1 MAGKTIEAVIEI
13 PKGSRNKYEFDHD
26 RHVMRLDRR
35 LFTATVY
42 PADYG
47 FIPDT
52 LAEDGDPLDVLVI
65 LAEPTFPGCYIQARP
80 LGVFWMRDENGPD
93 AKVISVVAGDPDY
106 ENVREVTDLP
116 KHFRDEIEHFFNVYK
131 DLEPGKSTLTA
142 GFEGADAAWKV
153 IDDAAHRWKAADEGL
168 SRGTGFR
175 QQLMVS
181 QAEFDQLLDLLR
193 AFVRREVMPAEAD
206 IDASDEIPARL
217 IAQAKEMGLYGYAL
231 PTDYGGLGLS
241 VEQQVRVGIEL
252 GYTSPAFRSLF
263 GTNNGIA
270 GQVLVLAGTEEQRK
284 QWLPRLASGEVV
296 ASFAL
301 TEPDAGSDPS
311 RLVTTASQVKGDGPG
326 GTGGG
331 SPPGT
336 REVGGG
342 WVIDGLKRYITNAPA
357 ADVFMVFAR
366 TDPQAPPGKG
376 IGVFL
381 VPARTDGVAV
391 AARDHKMGQAGAWT
405 ADVAFTGVRVPADAL
420 IGEAPQAGYATA
432 MRSLA
437 HGRLTIA
444 AVCVGVAARLIDES
458 VAYAKQRYQ
467 GGQRIGDYQLV
478 QAMLADSHTEY
489 LAARALVLDAAAR
502 YDDGTDR
509 RLGPSAAKYFAS
521 EAVGRIADRAVQ
533 IHGGSGYIRGI
544 PVERLYR
551 DVRLFR
557 IYEGTSQI
565 QQLVI
570 ARELLR

>member
-1 MAGKTIEAVIEI
+1 MV
-13 PKGSRNKYEFDHD
+13 S
-26 RHVMRLDRR
+26 
-35 LFTATVY
+35 
-42 PADYG
+42 PAD
-47 FIPDT
+47 F
-52 LAEDGDPLDVLVI
+52 
-65 LAEPTFPGCYIQARP
+65 
-80 LGVFWMRDENGPD
+80 DE
-93 AKVISVVAGDPDY
+93 
-106 ENVREVTDLP
+106 
-116 KHFRDEIEHFFNVYK
+116 
-131 DLEPGKSTLTA
+131 
-142 GFEGADAAWKV
+142 
-153 IDDAAHRWKAADEGL
+153 
-168 SRGTGFR
+168 
-175 QQLMVS
+175 
-181 QAEFDQLLDLLR
+181 LLDLLR
-193 AFVRREVMPAEAD
+193 AFVRREVMPAEAG
-206 IDASDEIPARL
+206 IDESDEIPARL

-231 PTDYGGLGLS
+231 PAEYGGLGLS
-241 VEQQVRVGIEL
+241 VEQQVRVTIEL

-270 GQVLVLAGTEEQRK
+270 GQVLVLAGTEQQRK

-311 RLVTTASQVKGDGPG
+311 RLVTTARQVQGDGPG

-331 SPPGT
+331 SPPCGE
-336 REVGGG
+336 EVGGG

-405 ADVAFTGVRVPADAL
+405 ADVSFTGVRVPSDAL
-420 IGEAPQAGYATA
+420 IGEEPQAGYATA

-444 AVCVGVAARLIDES
+444 AVCVGVAARLVDES
-458 VAYAKQRYQ
+458 VGYAKERSQ
-467 GGQRIGDYQLV
+467 GGHRIGEYQLV

-502 YDDGTDR
+502 YDAGTDR

-533 IHGGSGYIRGI
+533 IHGGSGYIRGV

>member
-1 MAGKTIEAVIEI
+1 MAVTAV
-13 PKGSRNKYEFDHD
+13 EFDE
-26 RHVMRLDRR
+26 LI
-35 LFTATVY
+35 
-42 PADYG
+42 G
-47 FIPDT
+47 
-52 LAEDGDPLDVLVI
+52 
-65 LAEPTFPGCYIQARP
+65 
-80 LGVFWMRDENGPD
+80 
-93 AKVISVVAGDPDY
+93 
-106 ENVREVTDLP
+106 
-116 KHFRDEIEHFFNVYK
+116 
-131 DLEPGKSTLTA
+131 
-142 GFEGADAAWKV
+142 
-153 IDDAAHRWKAADEGL
+153 
-168 SRGTGFR
+168 
-175 QQLMVS
+175 
-181 QAEFDQLLDLLR
+181 LLR
-193 AFVRREVMPAEAD
+193 EFIRQEVMPAEAG
-206 IDASDEIPARL
+206 IDETDEIPARL

-231 PTDYGGLGLS
+231 PAEYGGLGLS
-241 VEQQVRVGIEL
+241 VEQQVRLAIEL

-270 GQVLVLAGTEEQRK
+270 GQVIVSAGTDQQRK

-311 RLVTTASQVKGDGPG
+311 RLATTASRAED
-326 GTGGG
+326 
-331 SPPGT
+331 
-336 REVGGG
+336 G

-376 IGVFL
+376 IGVFI
-381 VPARTDGVAV
+381 VPAHAEGVAV
-391 AARDHKMGQAGAWT
+391 APKDHKMGQAGAWT
-405 ADVAFTGVRVPADAL
+405 ADVAFTGTRVPADAL
-420 IGEAPQAGYATA
+420 VGEAAQAGYATA

-444 AVCVGVAARLIDES
+444 GVCVGVSARLIDES
-458 VAYAKQRYQ
+458 VGYAKERIQ
-467 GGQRIGDYQLV
+467 GGRPIGEYQLI
-478 QAMLADSHTEY
+478 QAMLADSETEY
-489 LAARALVLDAAAR
+489 LAARALVLDAAAQ
-502 YDDGTDR
+502 YDAGTDR

-544 PVERLYR
+544 AVERLYR

>member
-1 MAGKTIEAVIEI
+1 VKKGTQMTVI
-13 PKGSRNKYEFDHD
+13 
-26 RHVMRLDRR
+26 
-35 LFTATVY
+35 A
-42 PADYG
+42 
-47 FIPDT
+47 
-52 LAEDGDPLDVLVI
+52 
-65 LAEPTFPGCYIQARP
+65 
-80 LGVFWMRDENGPD
+80 
-93 AKVISVVAGDPDY
+93 
-106 ENVREVTDLP
+106 
-116 KHFRDEIEHFFNVYK
+116 
-131 DLEPGKSTLTA
+131 
-142 GFEGADAAWKV
+142 
-153 IDDAAHRWKAADEGL
+153 
-168 SRGTGFR
+168 
-175 QQLMVS
+175 
-181 QAEFDQLLDLLR
+181 AEFDELISLLR
-193 AFVRREVMPAEAD
+193 GFIRREVMPAEAG
-206 IDASDEIPARL
+206 IDEADEIPARL

-231 PTDYGGLGLS
+231 PTEYGGLGLS
-241 VEQQVRVGIEL
+241 VEQQVRVAIEL

-270 GQVLVLAGTEEQRK
+270 GQVLVLAGTQQQRK

-311 RLVTTASQVKGDGPG
+311 RLTTTAAPQPD
-326 GTGGG
+326 
-331 SPPGT
+331 
-336 REVGGG
+336 GG

-366 TDPQAPPGKG
+366 TVPQTPQNPQAPPGKG
-376 IGVFL
+376 IGVFV
-381 VPARTDGVAV
+381 VPARTDGIAV

-420 IGEAPQAGYATA
+420 VGEAAQAGYATA

-444 AVCVGVAARLIDES
+444 GVCVGVSARLVDES
-458 VAYAKQRYQ
+458 VTYAKERTQ
-467 GGQRIGDYQLV
+467 GGHPIGEYQLV
-478 QAMLADSHTEY
+478 QAMLADSQTEY
-489 LAARALVLDAAAR
+489 LAARALVLDAAAQ
-502 YDDGTDR
+502 YDAGTDR

-544 PVERLYR
+544 AVERLYR